1 MILQV
6 PAFVV
11 KPIVLASSHGLYDTQ
26 LEPQKIALYSLV
38 LLPIPHVTPLFILA
52 SIRHFSH
59 DIGIWPSVLLHPL
72 WLILDVMQRPVLAW
86 SLFSLYY
93 VFIHSL
99 PRLCL
104 WFQRSKFQV
113 CIALSLTL
121 FSTLL
126 IHSDMLVN
134 EVMQKIVIAHVVLD
148 EVHQTPSSS

>member
-11 KPIVLASSHGLYDTQ
+11 KPIVLASAHGLYDTQ
-26 LEPQKIALYSLV
+26 LDPQKLAFYSLI

-72 WLILDVMQRPVLAW
+72 WLILDVMQQSGFAW

-93 VFIHSL
+93 VCIHSL
-99 PRLCL
+99 PLLRL
-104 WFQRSKFQV
+104 WFRRSKFQV
-113 CIALSLTL
+113 CIALLLTV

-126 IHSDMLVN
+126 IHGDLLVT
-134 EVMQKIVIAHVVLD
+134 EIMQKIVIAHVVLD
-148 EVHQTPSSS
+148 EIHPTP